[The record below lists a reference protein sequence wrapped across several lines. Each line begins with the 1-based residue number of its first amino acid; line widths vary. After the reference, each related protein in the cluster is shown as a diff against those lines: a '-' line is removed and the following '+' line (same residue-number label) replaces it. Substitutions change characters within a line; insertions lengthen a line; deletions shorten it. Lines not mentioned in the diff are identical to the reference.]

1 MLCSHV
7 YDAFMGFRNA
17 ASRAHRDARPSGGG
31 ARARKRNRM
40 IRRLCIYMDRDEKSF
55 VGRQIVDTRQD
66 SQNGGTPETT
76 LYLYTVYLSNS
87 ISVYRIQYLY
97 TVTINVQ

>member
-31 ARARKRNRM
+31 AHARKRNRM

-55 VGRQIVDTRQD
+55 VGRHIVDTRQD

-76 LYLYTVYLSNS
+76 YSSTLYLSIYLSM
-87 ISVYRIQYLY
+87 YLQY
-97 TVTINVQ
+97 I